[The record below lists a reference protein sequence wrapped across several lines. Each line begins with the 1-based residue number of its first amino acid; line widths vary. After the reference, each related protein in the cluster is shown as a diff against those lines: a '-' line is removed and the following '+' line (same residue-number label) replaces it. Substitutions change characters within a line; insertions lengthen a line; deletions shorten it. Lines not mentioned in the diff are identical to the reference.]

1 MFGDQSMTPATI
13 DRLVHH
19 ATIAIR
25 AGKVH
30 RHHDHDG
37 TDGEKTGLS
46 PLSVGVHPLSR
57 SRSEPAAER
66 LVGLAVAK
74 RQGAAFDQQV
84 DLIGREREPRRHRL
98 QGGSTGWP

>member
-37 TDGEKTGLS
+37 TDVRRRVCAPSQLGCIRCRVADQS
-46 PLSVGVHPLSR
+46 PLR
-57 SRSEPAAER
+57 NA
-66 LVGLAVAK
+66 
-74 RQGAAFDQQV
+74 
-84 DLIGREREPRRHRL
+84 
-98 QGGSTGWP
+98 W